1 MAEGINKD
9 NPGLGKLRIG
19 LKVHFL
25 GPPVVFL
32 VLSGPRRAPLLR
44 EEKLDSVFL
53 SGPNEEEG
61 RTGLAPWFDVPIYP
75 NALSPMGQRLHAWA
89 TKTSPKLGVEGWEKL
104 EGFARM
110 IKLSPTHGVRG
121 FAWAVNSGRF
131 LYKCGPL
138 GLATGLG

>member
-44 EEKLDSVFL
+44 EEKLGSVFL
-53 SGPNEEEG
+53 SGPNEEKG
-61 RTGLAPWFDVPIYP
+61 K
-75 NALSPMGQRLHAWA
+75 N
-89 TKTSPKLGVEGWEKL
+89 
-104 EGFARM
+104 
-110 IKLSPTHGVRG
+110 
-121 FAWAVNSGRF
+121 
-131 LYKCGPL
+131 GPS
-138 GLATGLG
+138 AMF